1 VTSDDADDGLSAV
14 AHVSRVARLARPAA
28 QRRLAEAGIEPD
40 WISSAADRVRSNAR
54 LTLNF
59 HPDRVDRQ
67 GRTVA
72 QGLLEDGRYR
82 PQSDTG
88 VSNGGRSAVP
98 GGLRTRWETSLFA
111 GVYDDSLAPR
121 PVYGALDLTCDVH
134 GGSPR
139 FGSSFVVLTPECF
152 DRATFCVGDSHVGP
166 TDIGTIDEFKSIIAG
181 LVELCAA
188 GDGFGHD
195 LTVERLIE
203 VIDTG
208 TDQLRASRDL
218 DHYVEAQVH
227 GRLDLTEDVVAVVLD
242 PSFDGT
248 SVEDDLR
255 RAANQFGFSLEW
267 HEGSQ
272 MSAAEIRDDFRGADI
287 ADLARRIAQDDGLID
302 AATIGRALE
311 PFPFATPE
319 PAGDPESSHLQQYK
333 KLWHCCL
340 ALGRAAT

>member
-1 VTSDDADDGLSAV
+1 MTSHDADDGLSAV
-14 AHVSRVARLARPAA
+14 AHVSSVARHARPAA
-28 QRRLAEAGIEPD
+28 QRRLAEADIEPH

-59 HPDRVDRQ
+59 HPDRRDRQ

-98 GGLRTRWETSLFA
+98 GGLRTKWETNLFA
-111 GVYDDSLAPR
+111 GVYDDSLNPR

-139 FGSSFVVLTPECF
+139 FGSSFVVLTAECF

-166 TDIGTIDEFKSIIAG
+166 TDIGTIEEFTSIVAG
-181 LVELCAA
+181 LVGLCAA

-195 LTVERLIE
+195 LTLDRLIE

-208 TDQLRASRDL
+208 TDQPQASRDL
-218 DHYVEAQVH
+218 DHYVEAHVH
-227 GRLDLTEDVVAVVLD
+227 GRLDLTEDVAAVVLD
-242 PSFDGT
+242 PSFAGT

-255 RAANQFGFSLEW
+255 RAANQFGFNLEW

-272 MSAAEIRDDFRGADI
+272 INAAEIPDDFRGADI
-287 ADLARRIAQDDGLID
+287 ADIARRIAQDGLVD

-311 PFPFATPE
+311 PFPFTPPD
-319 PAGDPESSHLQQYK
+319 PAGDPENSHLQQYK